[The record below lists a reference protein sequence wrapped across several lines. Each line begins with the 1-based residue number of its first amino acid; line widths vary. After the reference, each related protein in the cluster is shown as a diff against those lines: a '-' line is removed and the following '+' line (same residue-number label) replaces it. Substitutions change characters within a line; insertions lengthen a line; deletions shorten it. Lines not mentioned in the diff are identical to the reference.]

1 MKIEEKI
8 IKRARLVLLEPK
20 NVYEELIQYKE
31 EISSKQINLDWVW
44 GNDDKLESEL
54 LSRDEP
60 LIDLGLAQAAVSKE
74 VIETLWSK
82 YDTTDEKFA
91 LAIKVGILGGLNA
104 SAIPTE
110 NLVKILEGEYVDK
123 FDDKDD
129 MAYALLKNKHTRR
142 FVIKELLNKKPPFN
156 NISDDRMMVLLDAIK
171 HNECLNIDKSDSE
184 SPDLTYWA
192 IRDGLFKIIT
202 EAPVSQHWLYTLYD
216 LLGAIQEKYL
226 KEEFDFPAFVEK
238 WRAINTDNQSTS
250 DGYYTKLSL
259 NEEFLCLAACLIGYR
274 GFSKEMKLSEK
285 EKTDIVYRCEYYSK
299 ASLSTKQISEAI
311 IKDGSIFIMSA
322 LYNHDILLRNNKR
335 ELIEEAIYGNLS
347 HLYNERI
354 KLLKITYPWFKPNL
368 SQSTENNENKED
380 SSELKDAVNALRVS
394 INTQYTELINLK
406 YLVYGALI
414 AALVFSWMRKYF

>member
-1 MKIEEKI
+1 MKTEEKV
-8 IKRARLVLLEPK
+8 IKHARLSLLEPQK
-20 NVYEELIQYKE
+20 VYEELIQYKE

-44 GNDDKLESEL
+44 GNDDKLEVEL

-60 LIDLGLAQAAVSKE
+60 LIDLGLAQAAASKE
-74 VIETLWSK
+74 VVETLWSK
-82 YDTTDEKFA
+82 YDTKDKNFA
-91 LAIKVGILGGLNA
+91 LAVKVGILGGLNA

-110 NLVKILEGEYVDK
+110 NLVKILEGEYVAN

-129 MAYALLKNKHTRR
+129 LAYALLKNKHARR
-142 FVIKELLNKKPPFN
+142 FVIKDLLNKKAPFN
-156 NISDDRMMVLLDAIK
+156 HISDDRMIVLLDAIK

-192 IRDGLFKIIT
+192 IRGGLFKIIT
-202 EAPVSQHWLYTLYD
+202 EAPVSQNWLYSLYD
-216 LLGAIQEKYL
+216 LLGVIQEKYFE
-226 KEEFDFPAFVEK
+226 KEFDFAAFVEK
-238 WRAINTDNQSTS
+238 WRALNTDNSSTS
-250 DGYYTKLSL
+250 DGYYTNLSL

-299 ASLSTKQISEAI
+299 ASLSTKQITEAI
-311 IKDGSIFIMSA
+311 INDGSVFIMSA
-322 LYNHDILLRNNKR
+322 LYNHEILLHNNKR
-335 ELIEEAIYGNLS
+335 ELIEEVISGNLS

-368 SQSTENNENKED
+368 TQSTESKENKEN
-380 SSELKDAVNALRVS
+380 SSELKESVDALRMS
-394 INTQYTELINLK
+394 INTQYTELITLK

-414 AALVFSWMRKYF
+414 AALVFSWLRKYL